1 MNMTSY
7 HVSSSGKLV
16 PCASDPCSR
25 HSNDIHADSLE
36 SAYEQ
41 YYADS
46 PVGFVQNTP
55 KTAKN
60 SQNHRFMSFQ
70 KFNKAKKA
78 ALATLAVILTTTSL
92 SACGTE
98 LSSYH
103 RSNSYNNTFTQS
115 SSNAYDNTNLK
126 NALKSVENKAKD
138 AWNSNTAKEY
148 RSRANKV
155 LRRTGSRFGRILRD
169 LKSRIPQNA
178 QNSTN
183 FGGSTVNNG
192 SADASALRALGG
204 ENVTMQDLNNIQ
216 VVSDH
221 PNTAHYRR
229 KDYSNGRWASIA
241 GKPSCWSVRD
251 EVITRQAIPGS
262 LKLTPDGCAVESVSI
277 VDPYT
282 GDTIKADNK
291 SEVVKNIQIDH
302 VIPIAYADSNGAH
315 GWNQS
320 QKDSYYNDLTE
331 GHLVATSAHQNR
343 DLKGDKGPGEYML
356 DNNAPLKLKVAYA
369 KDWVAIMRR
378 YNKKGARMT
387 LEKSDYDAIM
397 RIFKEG
403 GVR

>member
-1 MNMTSY
+1 MTSY

-41 YYADS
+41 YYANS
-46 PVGFVQNTP
+46 PIGFVQNTP

-92 SACGTE
+92 SACGTG
-98 LSSYH
+98 LSSYP
-103 RSNSYNNTFTQS
+103 RSSSYSQTS
-115 SSNAYDNTNLK
+115 SSNSYDNTNLK

-169 LKSRIPQNA
+169 LKSRIPQNT

-192 SADASALRALGG
+192 SADAGALGALGALGG

-221 PNTAHYRR
+221 PNIAHYRR

-262 LKLTPDGCAVESVSI
+262 LKLTPDGCAVEAVSI

-282 GDTIKADNK
+282 GDTIKANSK
-291 SEVVKNIQIDH
+291 SDVVKNIQIDH

-387 LEKSDYDAIM
+387 LEKSDYNAIM

>member
-1 MNMTSY
+1 MMTSY

-46 PVGFVQNTP
+46 PVGFVKNTP
-55 KTAKN
+55 KTARISRN
-60 SQNHRFMSFQ
+60 QRFMSSQ
-70 KFNKAKKA
+70 RFNKAKKA
-78 ALATLAVILTTTSL
+78 ALATLVVILTTTSL
-92 SACGTE
+92 SACGTG
-98 LSSYH
+98 LSSYSH
-103 RSNSYNNTFTQS
+103 SNSYNNASAQS
-115 SSNAYDNTNLK
+115 SSNAYDDANLK
-126 NALKSVENKAKD
+126 NALKSVENKAKN
-138 AWNSNTAKEY
+138 AWNSNTAREY
-148 RSRANKV
+148 RSRANRV
-155 LRRTGSRFGRILRD
+155 LRRAGSRFGRVLRD
-169 LKSRIPQNA
+169 LKGKIS
-178 QNSTN
+178 QNSADFSGN
-183 FGGSTVNNG
+183 TVNNSNPNAG
-192 SADASALRALGG
+192 ALGALG
-204 ENVTMQDLNNIQ
+204 SENVTMQDLNNIQ
-216 VVSDH
+216 VVPDH

-229 KDYSNGRWASIA
+229 KDYANGRWASIA

-251 EVITRQAIPGS
+251 EVITRQAVPGS

-282 GDTIKADNK
+282 GDTIKANNK

-315 GWNQS
+315 GWNQA